1 MGTYNAAKSDAHLE
15 LIMAEETRFIV
26 QTYGWKAASGGT
38 PAQLVITETK
48 EVPSEADAVR
58 RAERIHDKSTDHVGV
73 DAYRV
78 TVDDEAG
85 EYDDPVFFARLG
97 DVPDFGD

>member
-1 MGTYNAAKSDAHLE
+1 
-15 LIMAEETRFIV
+15 MAEETRFIV
-26 QTYGWKAASGGT
+26 QTYAWKAASGRA
-38 PAQLVITETK
+38 PAQLEITETK
-48 EVPSEADAVR
+48 EHPSEADAIRV
-58 RAERIHDKSTDHVGV
+58 AERMQDKSSDFVGV

-85 EYDDPVFFARLG
+85 EYGDPVFFVRLG